1 MRKIK
6 VDMLF
11 GIIISSLLTIMAI
24 LVLVGMI
31 VDAEKLMYSEKDAIQ
46 KEKSSESKVQY
57 NKVKEIKINESKA
70 KITLDNGLTFNDTSD
85 LSKHV
90 EPHNKVGYVKYRDY
104 RVTNDGLK
112 KGNIKYKIKNI
123 EK

>member
-1 MRKIK
+1 LKQIK
-6 VDMLF
+6 VDMFF
-11 GIIISSLLTIMAI
+11 GAIISILLAIMAI
-24 LVLVGMI
+24 IVLVSMI
-31 VDAEKLMYSEKDAIQ
+31 INTDKLMYSEEDAIQ
-46 KEKSSESKVQY
+46 KEKSSEGKMQHG
-57 NKVKEIKINESKA
+57 KVKEIKINESKS
-70 KITLDNGLTFNDTSD
+70 KITLDNGLTFNDMSD

-90 EPHNKVGYVKYRDY
+90 EPHDKVGYVKYRDY

>member
-1 MRKIK
+1 M
-6 VDMLF
+6 
-11 GIIISSLLTIMAI
+11 I
-24 LVLVGMI
+24 LNT
-31 VDAEKLMYSEKDAIQ
+31 DKLMYSEKDAIQ

-70 KITLDNGLTFNDTSD
+70 KITLDNGLTFEDKSD
-85 LSKHV
+85 LSRHV
-90 EPHNKVGYVKYRDY
+90 EPHDKIGYVKYRDY

>member
-1 MRKIK
+1 MKQVKI
-6 VDMLF
+6 DMLF
-11 GIIISSLLTIMAI
+11 GAIISILLAIMAI

-31 VDAEKLMYSEKDAIQ
+31 VDTEKLMYSEKDAVQ
-46 KEKSSESKVQY
+46 KEKSSEGKVQQG
-57 NKVKEIKINESKA
+57 KVKEIKINESKA
-70 KITLDNGLTFNDTSD
+70 KITLDNGLTFDDTSD

-104 RVTNDGLK
+104 RVTNDGLE